1 MAFLLD
7 TNVFAAL
14 SRPKLNRR
22 VERSFEK
29 HAAEVCTSAIV
40 IHEMWFGVERMPAS
54 RRREELERF
63 MREVVAGV
71 RVLPYGER
79 AARWHASERTR
90 LEAMGHPIALADGQ
104 IAATAAINDATLV
117 SANVDHFEVFE
128 GLRVES
134 WT

>member
-14 SRPKLNRR
+14 SRPKPNRR

-29 HAAEVCTSAIV
+29 HAEEVCTSAIV
-40 IHEMWFGVERMPAS
+40 IHEMWFGVERMPTS

-104 IAATAAINDATLV
+104 IAATAAVNDATLV
-117 SANVDHFEVFE
+117 TANAGHFEVFE
-128 GLRVES
+128 GLRVDS